1 MHTMN
6 GREIS
11 NSVTTARTLAAD
23 GGERLSLRH
32 LEVIVGVWEDFHM
45 SLRRVQ
51 RRVSG
56 REAKISGSFDWKG
69 DEGDEGDDDDGN
81 DQ

>member
-1 MHTMN
+1 MN

-23 GGERLSLRH
+23 GGERLGLTH

-45 SLRRVQ
+45 S
-51 RRVSG
+51 G
-56 REAKISGSFDWKG
+56 REAKISGSFDWK
-69 DEGDEGDDDDGN
+69 EGDRDDDDDEGN
-81 DQ
+81 D

>member
-1 MHTMN
+1 MN

-23 GGERLSLRH
+23 GGERLGVRH
-32 LEVIVGVWEDFHM
+32 LEIIVGVWEDFHM
-45 SLRRVQ
+45 SLKRVQ

-56 REAKISGSFDWKG
+56 REAKISGSFDWKEGDG
-69 DEGDEGDDDDGN
+69 DEDDEGID
-81 DQ
+81 

>member
-1 MHTMN
+1 MN

-23 GGERLSLRH
+23 AGVRLGVRH
-32 LEVIVGVWEDFHM
+32 LEVIVGVWADFHM

-56 REAKISGSFDWKG
+56 REAKISGSFDWKENK
-69 DEGDEGDDDDGN
+69 DGDDDDDDDDEGI
-81 DQ
+81 D